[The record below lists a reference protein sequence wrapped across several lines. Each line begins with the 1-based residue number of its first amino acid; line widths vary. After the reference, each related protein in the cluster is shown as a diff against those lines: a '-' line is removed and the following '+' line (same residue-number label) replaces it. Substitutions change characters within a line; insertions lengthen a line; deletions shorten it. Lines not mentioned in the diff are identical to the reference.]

1 MTKSV
6 CPFLPLNSFVPILF
20 LSVLFL
26 LVSGSVG
33 SADETRPDGDDSATV
48 APERVSISENVTRP
62 FIYRLEEHLDSATL
76 NASAIGEKNEAS
88 VFTVWPPSTPIP
100 PLESENGDAVVVDN
114 TLKFVSKGE
123 GYVILPEGL
132 GIYTAAAASIVLELR
147 VTGADTLRVYWR
159 HRSTPW
165 DEDILELDG
174 AYFDIPVTSDGT
186 INSYDVQVQGL
197 DAFRKNRIVD
207 GFMVFCNKAAS
218 IEIARV
224 EVRSRTELFSGAAV
238 GAREYALGGEIRQVL
253 FMHAPARAVYRLRLP
268 ENPVFTAG
276 LAVVQDNG
284 PAAFSLCVSHENQR
298 QVILEEDGIGPN
310 GWLDRHADLTA
321 FAGREVDIELSLNS
335 SASGQVGLWSN
346 PCIYDAETGP
356 RSLPNILVYLVDAL
370 RADHLDAYGYERVT
384 APTLSLLAKEGA
396 LFRNCFSQETCTKPS
411 VMTLYSG
418 VDSQAHGYTCNNGYT
433 YGDEFCFFS
442 TVLRDIGYST
452 AAISQNTYA
461 PPPSTTQKSFD
472 RLVDLFDINKSVT
485 EDSYNAATAFLE
497 QHRDRPFYLYIHTM
511 ECHELWTPRPQACP
525 YEVPTPFDQVYRDP
539 ENAFPPDRYDGSIL
553 YADYNFKRVRDKLEE
568 LGLLQNTLIIFTS
581 DHGFA
586 LGERSEW
593 AHGRDPYQDQ
603 IHVPLIM
610 SWPAGGIGSAVLS
623 DQVQLADLAPTLLD
637 LLKLPIPEIYQGTSL
652 LPLLDGDNS
661 QIENRP
667 IFSFNGWTSCESV
680 TRGDWRFMRN
690 QDREEFLYSIAGGA
704 PETENLLSAHP
715 DIAEELRQSL
725 KAHLKKNS
733 KLHDAKT
740 PSPEG
745 SVEVQIDP
753 VKLEILKSLG
763 YISD

>member
-1 MTKSV
+1 MIKSV
-6 CPFLPLNSFVPILF
+6 CPFLPLNSFVPLLF

-26 LVSGSVG
+26 LVSSSVG
-33 SADETRPDGDDSATV
+33 SADETRPEGDDFAPV
-48 APERVSISENVTRP
+48 APGRVTVSENVTEP

-76 NASAIGEKNEAS
+76 NASAIGDKAEAS

-114 TLKFVSKGE
+114 TLKFASKGE

-132 GIYTAAAASIVLELR
+132 GIYAAAAASIVLELR
-147 VTGADTLRVYWR
+147 VTGADHLRLYWR
-159 HRSTPW
+159 HRSVPW
-165 DEDILELDG
+165 DKDILELDG
-174 AYFDIPVTSDGT
+174 AYFDIPVTADSAAHT
-186 INSYDVQVQGL
+186 YDVQVQGM
-197 DAFRKNRIVD
+197 DAFRRNRIVD
-207 GFMVFCNKAAS
+207 GFMLFCDAAS
-218 IEIARV
+218 SVEIVRV
-224 EVRSRTELFSGAAV
+224 EVRNRTEVFSGAAI
-238 GAREYALGGEIRQVL
+238 GAREYAIGGDIRPVL
-253 FMHAPARAVYRLRLP
+253 FMHTPARAAYRLRLP
-268 ENPVFTAG
+268 DNPVFTAG
-276 LAVVQDNG
+276 LAAVQDNG

-298 QVILEEDGIGPN
+298 QVILEEDGIGPD
-310 GWLDRHADLTA
+310 GWLDRRADLSA
-321 FAGREVDIELSLNS
+321 FAGREVEIELSVNS
-335 SASGQVGLWSN
+335 SVAGQVGLWSN

-356 RSLPNILVYLVDAL
+356 RPLPNILVYLVDAL
-370 RADHLDAYGYERVT
+370 RADHLDAYGYERTT
-384 APTLSLLAKEGA
+384 APTLSLLAKEGI

-418 VDSQAHGYTCNNGYT
+418 IDSQAHGYTCNNGYI
-433 YGDEFCFFS
+433 YGDEFRFFP

-485 EDSYNAATAFLE
+485 EDSYNAAVAFLE
-497 QHRDRPFYLYIHTM
+497 QHLDRPFFLYIHTM

-525 YEVPTPFDQVYRDP
+525 YEVSPPFDQVYRDP

-586 LGERSEW
+586 LGERGEW

-610 SWPAGGIGSAVLS
+610 SWPAGGIGSAVQS
-623 DQVQLADLAPTLLD
+623 EQVQLADLAPTLLD
-637 LLKLPIPEIYQGTSL
+637 LLKLPVPELCQATSL
-652 LPLLDGDNS
+652 LPLLRGDNS
-661 QIENRP
+661 QFQDRP
-667 IFSFNGWTSCESV
+667 IFSFNGWTSCDGV
-680 TRGDWRFMRN
+680 TRGDWRFIRN
-690 QDREEFLYSIAGGA
+690 QHREEFLYSIAGGA

-733 KLHDAKT
+733 KIRAATT
-740 PSPEG
+740 PSLEG
-745 SVEVQIDP
+745 SAEVQVDP

-763 YISD
+763 YIGD

>member
-6 CPFLPLNSFVPILF
+6 CPFLPLNSFVSM
-20 LSVLFL
+20 LSFCVLFL
-26 LVSGSVG
+26 LVSGAISN
-33 SADETRPDGDDSATV
+33 AAETRPEGGDSATI
-48 APERVSISENVTRP
+48 APGRVTVFENVTEP

-76 NASAIGEKNEAS
+76 NASAIGGRSESS
-88 VFTVWPPSTPIP
+88 VFTVWPPLIPIP
-100 PLESENGDAVVVDN
+100 PLESENGEVAVIDN
-114 TLKFVSKGE
+114 MLKFASKGE

-132 GIYTAAAASIVLELR
+132 GIYAAATASIVLEMR
-147 VTGADTLRVYWR
+147 VTGADHLRLYWR
-159 HRSTPW
+159 HRSVPW
-165 DEDILELDG
+165 DKDILELDG
-174 AYFDIPVTSDGT
+174 AYFDIPVTADSAT
-186 INSYDVQVQGL
+186 HTYDVQVQGM
-197 DAFRKNRIVD
+197 DAFRRNRIVD
-207 GFMVFCNKAAS
+207 GFMLFCDAAS
-218 IEIARV
+218 SVEIVRV
-224 EVRSRTELFSGAAV
+224 EVRNRTELFSGAAV
-238 GAREYALGGEIRQVL
+238 GAREYAIGGEIRPVL
-253 FMHAPARAVYRLRLP
+253 FMHTPARAAYRLRLP
-268 ENPVFTAG
+268 DNPVFTAG
-276 LAVVQDNG
+276 LASVQDSG
-284 PAAFSLCVSHENQR
+284 PASFSLSVSHDNQR
-298 QVILEEDGIGPN
+298 QVVLVEDNVGSER
-310 GWLDRHADLTA
+310 WTDCRADLSV
-321 FAGREVDIELSLNS
+321 FAGREVEIELSVNS
-335 SASGQVGLWSN
+335 SVAGQVGMWST
-346 PCIYDAETGP
+346 PCVYDAEAGP
-356 RSLPNILVYLVDAL
+356 RTLPNILVYLVDAL
-370 RADHLDAYGYERVT
+370 RADRLDAYGYERIT
-384 APTLSLLAKEGA
+384 APTLSLLAREGV

-433 YGDEFCFFS
+433 YGDEFRFFS
-442 TVLRDIGYST
+442 TVLHDFGYST

-485 EDSYNAATAFLE
+485 EDSYNAAAVFLE

-511 ECHELWTPRPQACP
+511 ECHELWTPRPEACP
-525 YEVPTPFDQVYRDP
+525 YAVPPPFDQVYRDP

-568 LGLLQNTLIIFTS
+568 LGLLKDTLIIFIS

-586 LGERSEW
+586 LGERGEW
-593 AHGRDPYQDQ
+593 AHGKDPYQDQ

-623 DQVQLADLAPTLLD
+623 EQVQVADIAPTLLD
-637 LLKLPIPEIYQGTSL
+637 LLKLPAPEICQGESL
-652 LPLLDGDNS
+652 LPLLRGDNS
-661 QIENRP
+661 QFQDRP

-733 KLHDAKT
+733 KIRAATT

-745 SVEVQIDP
+745 SAEVQVDP